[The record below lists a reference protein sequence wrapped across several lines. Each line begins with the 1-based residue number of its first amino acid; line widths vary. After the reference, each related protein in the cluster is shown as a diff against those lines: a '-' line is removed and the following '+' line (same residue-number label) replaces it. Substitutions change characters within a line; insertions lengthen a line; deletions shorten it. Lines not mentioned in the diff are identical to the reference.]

1 MAPNLLEQEENRA
14 LKSLAM
20 TRLSPAAR
28 KSARS
33 VHNLRASDQQQYQD
47 YLARC
52 MGPSIHALT
61 VLAVCGAIVIAVSGT
76 LAGHASSL
84 SAWLQALPLVAM
96 MTVVVATQR
105 MRRPAGLRLLGLLC
119 VTLLEV
125 AINLQGWN
133 GKPGLPWVW
142 PAALLI
148 PAASAMVWIDSWDFA
163 LGMLLCALGPLPML
177 LWNGTDGAH
186 LLQYFVYMALT
197 IALCIVLRTF
207 LVDML
212 VEQFR
217 LERQLRAKAA
227 TDDLSGLLLR
237 NRFLELAADAIDEAH
252 VRRRPTSL
260 LYLDVDHFKT
270 INDEYGHA
278 AGDAA
283 LVALAAALRTQSRPT
298 DLIGRIGG
306 EEFAMLLPGVG
317 LEQAMERAE
326 RLRLAVHDI
335 PRPDGQLSVSIG
347 LATCVPDAY
356 HGVEALLARADQAM
370 RNAKRQGRDRIVSV

>member
-1 MAPNLLEQEENRA
+1 MTATRFSSRKHA
-14 LKSLAM
+14 KS
-20 TRLSPAAR
+20 T
-28 KSARS
+28 
-33 VHNLRASDQQQYQD
+33 HNLRASDQQNYQD

-61 VLAVCGAIVIAVSGT
+61 VLAVCGAIVIAVTGT
-76 LAGHASSL
+76 LAGQASSL

-96 MTVVVATQR
+96 LPVVAATQR
-105 MRRPAGLRLLGLLC
+105 VRRPALLRVLGLLC
-119 VTLLEV
+119 VTLLEI

-148 PAASAMVWIDSWDFA
+148 PAASAMVWIGNWDFA
-163 LGMLLCALGPLPML
+163 LGMVLCALGPLPML

-197 IALCIVLRTF
+197 MALCVVLRTF

-212 VEQFR
+212 MEQFR
-217 LERQLRAKAA
+217 LERQLREKAA

-252 VRRRPTSL
+252 VRRRPSCL
-260 LYLDVDHFKT
+260 LYLDVDHFKA
-270 INDEYGHA
+270 INDDYGHA

-283 LVALAAALRTQSRPT
+283 LVALAAALRAQSRPT
-298 DLIGRIGG
+298 DLIGRVGG
-306 EEFAMLLPGVG
+306 EEFAMLLPGAG

-326 RLRLAVHDI
+326 LLRLAVHAI
-335 PRPDGQLSVSIG
+335 PRPDGRLSVSIG
-347 LATCVPDAY
+347 IAACAPGAY
-356 HGVEALLARADQAM
+356 VDVESLLAQADQAM
-370 RNAKRQGRDRIVSV
+370 RHAKRQGRDRIVSA